1 VGVIFRDPGPEWWD
15 HEEEAERPLG
25 LFHALVALCGL
36 IAALLIIAGPPLL
49 LIWIWSL
56 LL

>member
-1 VGVIFRDPGPEWWD
+1 MIFRDPGPEWWD